1 MLRENRN
8 RISKIIALC
17 LSLGVFFLESYGK
30 ASSESDFG
38 SQRTE
43 MAKITQYISLVRPG
57 LEREERET
65 LSLSI
70 LSASRMLQF
79 PKRSEFAGENEI
91 DKVAFLLGVIQ
102 TESQFKRTAKS
113 HKGALGYMQ
122 IMPATAKWLSKTKG
136 IAYSDKNEL
145 FHATTNLKLG
155 VLFLNDLMKET
166 GSPKDALLAYN
177 AGLGG
182 WKKWGGLPSYPRSIA
197 NHYQTW
203 KEFETT
209 GSLSYDLALF
219 EEE

>member
-1 MLRENRN
+1 MLRENKN
-8 RISKIIALC
+8 RISKIIALS
-17 LSLGVFFLESYGK
+17 LSLGIFFLESYGK
-30 ASSESDFG
+30 TSSASDFG
-38 SQRTE
+38 SQKAE
-43 MAKITQYISLVRPG
+43 VVKINRYISQVRPG
-57 LEREERET
+57 LPKEEKET

-79 PKRSEFAGENEI
+79 PKQSEFAGENEI
-91 DKVAFLLGVIQ
+91 DKVAFLIGVIQ

-113 HKGALGYMQ
+113 HKGAMGYMQ
-122 IMPATAKWLSKTKG
+122 LMPATAKWLSKTKG
-136 IAYSDKNEL
+136 IAYSNKNEL
-145 FHATTNLKLG
+145 FQVTTNLKLG

-182 WKKWGGLPSYPRSIA
+182 WKRWGGLPSYPRSIA

-209 GSLSYDLALF
+209 GTLTSDLALF